1 MYGTLVAPG
10 DLAGQVAQ
18 VYRNVAKSLA
28 AAGATFADVVRVTWY
43 ATPPAA
49 LIGVEILAALHLS
62 TGWGCTP
69 RSAPPGKAG
78 VNRRQE
84 AGLTRTFHRACACR
98 SLPVR

>member
-62 TGWGCTP
+62 TAGG
-69 RSAPPGKAG
+69 APLD
-78 VNRRQE
+78 RRRRVRP
-84 AGLTRTFHRACACR
+84 GLTAGKRRA
-98 SLPVR
+98 